1 MKLSIIIKDDFN
13 PILINLKCHSAVSC
27 AWILNINNLEK
38 IIHNSTQSLRS
49 NSETYE
55 VKYFRVA
62 VTIKLL
68 GNYLLASFSKLKIK
82 TI

>member
-1 MKLSIIIKDDFN
+1 MSH
-13 PILINLKCHSAVSC
+13 CHSAVSC
-27 AWILNINNLEK
+27 AWILNINNLEN

-49 NSETYE
+49 TSETYE